1 MKKTI
6 KIILIV
12 LAVIAV
18 AALCAWM
25 IPFVL
30 SLRDAEKRLAFENFV
45 DSLGAFGVMLMLF
58 IQVLQI
64 VVAVIPGEPIELVMG
79 LMYGTFGGLA
89 LTLAG
94 ILIGSAVIYLCVKR
108 FGTGFAARFVDTKGF
123 KKLSFLKDPAKRD
136 SMIFLLFFIPG
147 TPKDIL
153 TYFAPLTG
161 IPLLRFLL
169 IATLARIPSVVTS
182 TFVGSSVS
190 DGKLIKSLI
199 VFALTGVLGLAG
211 IYINN
216 KITSSAEKKHSAKA
230 DGQSGTAEASANESD
245 INSGGTASDM
255 DSGEDKTAPSAKS
268 SAETELSETA
278 TDEPTASGKPSA
290 ETELNEMREAS
301 SADIPAE
308 SLPEP
313 GADKSSANPADINKD
328 TKQRPGN

>member
-1 MKKTI
+1 MKKPI
-6 KIILIV
+6 KIILII

-18 AALCAWM
+18 VALCAWM

-45 DSLGAFGVMLMLF
+45 DSLGVFGVLLMLF

-64 VVAVIPGEPIELVMG
+64 VVAVIPGEPVELVMG

-108 FGTGFAARFVDTKGF
+108 FGTGFAERFVDTKGF

-161 IPLLRFLL
+161 IPFLRFLL

-199 VFALTGVLGLAG
+199 VFALTGILGLAG

-216 KITSSAEKKHSAKA
+216 KITASAEKKHSAKA
-230 DGQSGTAEASANESD
+230 GTEGTETSGSQSGAKSNSPASDKNEAAISRTNDEEPYAEILTETRADTD
-245 INSGGTASDM
+245 INQSSHIKKDNTNSVP
-255 DSGEDKTAPSAKS
+255 DK
-268 SAETELSETA
+268 
-278 TDEPTASGKPSA
+278 
-290 ETELNEMREAS
+290 
-301 SADIPAE
+301 E
-308 SLPEP
+308 SR
-313 GADKSSANPADINKD
+313 ARKD
-328 TKQRPGN
+328 QTQK